1 MQPSTFDKLVKVLE
15 PRYGANAPAVAR
27 DILQAHYNF
36 GTTKVRH
43 VTARK

>member
-15 PRYGANAPAVAR
+15 PRYEANAPAVAR
-27 DILQAHYNF
+27 DILQAYYNF
-36 GTTKVRH
+36 GTTVVRH